1 MWKVQRASCSVSAS
15 LHLQIVPW
23 FLNLISYVLCLSYIS
38 YNTLYVL
45 YLCPKP
51 HWQCKFSN
59 LNIPFKCFVFSV
71 SLKPSPT
78 YPSWIFNPAPLPTS
92 LLGLKILQLQMSHT
106 ISHCS
111 SFLVSPCGFGGLC
124 DGQCNYRT
132 RSLQITLM
140 RWTSCHNFKLGSSFE
155 FPYSSLLSMEMFELQ
170 HNMDGASS
178 KSKSEFQSWWKF
190 SIKSW
195 EWRGEPAAS
204 FNEAWL
210 SPWHF

>member
-1 MWKVQRASCSVSAS
+1 MS
-15 LHLQIVPW
+15 
-23 FLNLISYVLCLSYIS
+23 
-38 YNTLYVL
+38 YVL

-140 RWTSCHNFKLGSSFE
+140 RWTSCHNFKLGSSFM
-155 FPYSSLLSMEMFELQ
+155 FPYSSLFSMEMFELQ

-178 KSKSEFQSWWKF
+178 KSKSEFESWWKF

-195 EWRGEPAAS
+195 ERRGEPAAS